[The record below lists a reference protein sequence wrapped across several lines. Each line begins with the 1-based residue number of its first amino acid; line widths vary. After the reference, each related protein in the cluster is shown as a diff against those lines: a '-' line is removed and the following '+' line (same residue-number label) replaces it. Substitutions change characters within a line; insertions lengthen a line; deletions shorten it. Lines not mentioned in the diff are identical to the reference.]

1 MPDTRT
7 RRLDRPRRGRSA
19 AETDVAIVGLGGIG
33 SATALFA
40 ARGGQRV
47 LGLERFELGGHH
59 RGASHDHSRIIRRSY
74 HTEHYVRLTAGAY
87 DAWREVEVLSGEQC
101 VWVTGGVDLFP
112 PGAAIDATTYT
123 SAMHA
128 AGVPFDVVA
137 GAEVRRRWPAI
148 AVDDDVV
155 GLVQAET
162 GLVSPARAVP
172 LLQRLAGGLGADLRG
187 GCVVRELRP
196 ADDHVELI
204 VEGLDRPVLAG
215 TVVVAADAWTNEL
228 LRGLD
233 ADLPLTVLQ
242 EQVTY
247 YDVAEPE
254 PFEMGRLPVWIWMD
268 EPSFYGFPLFGRAGV
283 KIAQDCGGTEVTTRT
298 RRLRAR
304 HRHPRPHG
312 RLRPSVLRR
321 SAGCGR
327 AHHDLPLHA
336 HPRSRLRPRPGAWA
350 SPCPGGPRSC
360 ARLQVRG
367 LVRADPGRAGGGCA
381 RPGGP
386 GPVRLR
392 PACAPAADRGDE
404 LAGVSRGAPLG
415 SPDDRR
421 RGRGPGP

>member
-1 MPDTRT
+1 M
-7 RRLDRPRRGRSA
+7 
-19 AETDVAIVGLGGIG
+19 
-33 SATALFA
+33 
-40 ARGGQRV
+40 
-47 LGLERFELGGHH
+47 
-59 RGASHDHSRIIRRSY
+59 
-74 HTEHYVRLTAGAY
+74 
-87 DAWREVEVLSGEQC
+87 EVLSGEQC

-123 SAMHA
+123 SSMHA

-172 LLQRLAGGLGADLRG
+172 LLQRLAAGLGADLRG

-204 VEGLDRPVLAG
+204 VEGFDQPVLAG

-298 RRLRAR
+298 RSFEPDAAILARTDDFARRFFGGRLGAAAHTTTCLYTLTPDRDFVLDR
-304 HRHPRPHG
+304 VPGHPRVLVAQGAAHG
-312 RLRPSVLRR
+312 FKFAAWFGRTLAALA
-321 SAGCGR
+321 AG
-327 AHHDLPLHA
+327 APAPDDLAPFA
-336 HPRSRLRPRPGAWA
+336 F
-350 SPCPGGPRSC
+350 
-360 ARLQVRG
+360 
-367 LVRADPGRAGGGCA
+367 D
-381 RPGGP
+381 
-386 GPVRLR
+386 R
-392 PACAPAADRGDE
+392 PALRQPT
-404 LAGVSRGAPLG
+404 GVTSWLV
-415 SPDDRR
+415 
-421 RGRGPGP
+421 